1 MKAKNQSALSS
12 KYWLLL
18 LCILCAVL
26 MGLSLLSDKAAG
38 PLRFIAGYTVVPMQK
53 GINTVGV
60 WLSDLTDNFETLQ
73 EVKEENETLKAQ
85 LDALTVERNN
95 LQQQQS
101 ELTRLRELY
110 KLDQDYSDYEKV
122 GARVIANNGSNWFNS
137 FVIDK
142 GKKDGIKVDM
152 NVIAGSGLV
161 GIVTSVGDNWA
172 EVRSIIDDESKVRA
186 MMLSTSDNCFVNGDL
201 KLMNDGRIRFE
212 RLPNNGNKIEVG
224 EYVVTSAISSRYVQ
238 GILIGYVDSVEED
251 ANNLTRSGYITPAVD
266 FQHLQE
272 VLVILKTKQDLTG
285 NQAED

>member
-1 MKAKNQSALSS
+1 VSS
-12 KYWLLL
+12 KYWLL
-18 LCILCAVL
+18 ILCLICAAL

-38 PLRFIAGYTVVPMQK
+38 PFRFIAGYTVVPMQK

-60 WLSDLTDNFETLQ
+60 WLSDLTENFETLE
-73 EVKEENETLKAQ
+73 EVRAENEELRAQ
-85 LDALTVERNN
+85 LDALTMERNS

-101 ELTRLRELY
+101 ELERLRELY

-122 GARVIANNGSNWFNS
+122 GARVIANSGSNWFNS
-137 FVIDK
+137 FTIDK
-142 GKKDGIKVDM
+142 GSKDGIRVDM

-172 EVRSIIDDESKVRA
+172 EVRSIIDDESTVSA

-212 RLPNNGNKIEVG
+212 RLPNNNNEIAVG

-238 GILIGYVDSVEED
+238 GILIGYVDSIEED
-251 ANNLTRSGYITPAVD
+251 SNNLTRSGYLTPAVD

-285 NQAED
+285 KQTED